1 MKYSGKIG
9 RAKRAITA
17 EPNVRDP
24 RPYLPS
30 GSRRSTRTRG
40 GVALFAVGLT
50 VAVPA
55 HAGRWSGPAEDV
67 EEATTTRPP
76 VAAAPAPAAPTVA
89 LPDVSGWVGGV
100 TGWIGETASG
110 AAATVND
117 AAGAASEAVGYRLGV
132 TAEALRQFTWE
143 VEYVFGINGTP
154 MAPVRVS
161 DGVRAGAEG
170 QVADGAAAP
179 QPAPPSSALPSSASQ
194 SPAASQSPSA
204 SASPAPPPSEAPA
217 AMVVPVS
224 APGPAES
231 PPAVAAPAKSAEPP
245 RLRSAEPPPAPPP
258 AAVVEPVDTRTLA
271 GLALDRSQ
279 RRPDGSYFVPKPLQR
294 LFEIRTQKADT
305 QQSALTVRLPGR
317 IVPDP
322 NAHGDVEA
330 ALLGRIEPPRTG
342 FPVLGQTVTQGEVL
356 GYVTPAVGVVD
367 RSQVKREVARLT
379 NEIRIAAE
387 SLEILKQFWFVP
399 FRDGKI
405 LQAETRLDGLRRER
419 AALLPMLQT
428 QEVLR
433 AASDGVISVSNA
445 INGRVVHPGEKIF
458 EIVSPQRLWIE
469 AVAADPEMVRDA
481 AAGISAVAAT
491 PEGQTLDLTYI
502 GSGLALQQ
510 QSVPLMF
517 RIDTPI
523 EGLRVGRPVTV
534 SVRNRNKLQKGIPIP
549 REALVADSSGAEQ
562 VWELVEP
569 EVFMPHTVKTEV
581 LDGRNVLIVA
591 GVEPG
596 ARIVTRGSR
605 LLSQLQ

>member
-1 MKYSGKIG
+1 MRDLSS
-9 RAKRAITA
+9 KR
-17 EPNVRDP
+17 
-24 RPYLPS
+24 PS
-30 GSRRSTRTRG
+30 RSWRG
-40 GVALFAVGLT
+40 GTAVLLAAGLML
-50 VAVPA
+50 ADSA
-55 HAGRWSGPAEDV
+55 HAGRWTQGPAEDLDETLAPPRAAAV
-67 EEATTTRPP
+67 RPP
-76 VAAAPAPAAPTVA
+76 AASAAPAVSLPAVA
-89 LPDVSGWVGGV
+89 GWVGGV
-100 TGWIGETASG
+100 AGGVAGWVGQTASS
-110 AAATVND
+110 AAATVGD
-117 AAGAASEAVGYRLGV
+117 AAGAAGEAVSHRLGV
-132 TAEALRQFTWE
+132 TASALRQFTWE

-154 MAPVRVS
+154 VAPVHVS
-161 DGVRAGAEG
+161 DGPRTAMADTLA
-170 QVADGAAAP
+170 ADGKAAP
-179 QPAPPSSALPSSASQ
+179 
-194 SPAASQSPSA
+194 
-204 SASPAPPPSEAPA
+204 ASPAPA
-217 AMVVPVS
+217 
-224 APGPAES
+224 
-231 PPAVAAPAKSAEPP
+231 PPAGEPAAAPAPAPRASEPNPPAEPP
-245 RLRSAEPPPAPPP
+245 RIRAAEPPPAPTP
-258 AAVVEPVDTRTLA
+258 APAPEPVDTRTLA
-271 GLALDRSQ
+271 GLALDKSQ

-305 QQSALTVRLPGR
+305 RQSALTVRLPGR

-330 ALLGRIEPPRTG
+330 SLLGRIEPPRTG
-342 FPVLGQTVTQGEVL
+342 FPVLGQTVKQGEVL

-405 LQAETRLDGLRRER
+405 LQAETKLDGLRRER

-433 AASDGVISVSNA
+433 AASDGVISLSNA

-469 AVAADPEMVRDA
+469 AVAADPDMVRDA
-481 AAGISAVAAT
+481 AAGISALAVT
-491 PEGQTLDLTYI
+491 PEGQALDLTYI

-534 SVRNRNKLQKGIPIP
+534 TVRNRNKLQQGIPLP

>member
-1 MKYSGKIG
+1 MLADS
-9 RAKRAITA
+9 
-17 EPNVRDP
+17 
-24 RPYLPS
+24 
-30 GSRRSTRTRG
+30 
-40 GVALFAVGLT
+40 
-50 VAVPA
+50 A
-55 HAGRWSGPAEDV
+55 HAGRWTQGPAEDLD
-67 EEATTTRPP
+67 ETLAPPRAATARPS
-76 VAAAPAPAAPTVA
+76 AAPTAPAVSLPAVA
-89 LPDVSGWVGGV
+89 GWVGGV
-100 TGWIGETASG
+100 AGGVAGWVGQTASS
-110 AAATVND
+110 AATTVSD
-117 AAGAASEAVGYRLGV
+117 AAGAAGEAVGHRLGV
-132 TAEALRQFTWE
+132 TAEALKQFTWE

-154 MAPVRVS
+154 VAPVHVS
-161 DGVRAGAEG
+161 DGARAV
-170 QVADGAAAP
+170 VADTMATDGKAA
-179 QPAPPSSALPSSASQ
+179 
-194 SPAASQSPSA
+194 
-204 SASPAPPPSEAPA
+204 PAPPPGETAAAPTPAPA
-217 AMVVPVS
+217 PKA
-224 APGPAES
+224 AEPK
-231 PPAVAAPAKSAEPP
+231 PPAEPP
-245 RLRSAEPPPAPPP
+245 RLRTSEPPPAAAP
-258 AAVVEPVDTRTLA
+258 APAPEPVDTRTLA
-271 GLALDRSQ
+271 GLALDKSQ

-305 QQSALTVRLPGR
+305 RQSALTVRLPGR

-330 ALLGRIEPPRTG
+330 SLLGRIEPPRTG
-342 FPVLGQTVTQGEVL
+342 FPVLGQTVKQGEVL

-379 NEIRIAAE
+379 NEIRISAE

-405 LQAETRLDGLRRER
+405 LQAETKLDGLRRER

-433 AASDGVISVSNA
+433 AASDGVISLSNA

-469 AVAADPEMVRDA
+469 AVAADPDMVRDA
-481 AAGISAVAAT
+481 VAGISALAVT

-510 QSVPLMF
+510 QSVPVMF

-534 SVRNRNKLQKGIPIP
+534 SVRNRNKLQQGIPLP